1 MEPPRG
7 IEPRT
12 YALRGSPVFN
22 GGGWSISPSAEV
34 CPTACGWQRLVMG
47 GRGQV
52 RGMRAPPDLHQAAEF
67 IGFARGED
75 DDALRIFD
83 PTG

>member
-1 MEPPRG
+1 MEPPKR
-7 IEPRT
+7 IELLT

-22 GGGWSISPSAEV
+22 GGGWSMSPSAEV

-47 GRGQV
+47 GRGHV
-52 RGMRAPPDLHQAAEF
+52 RGMPTDLHEAAEF

-75 DDALRIFD
+75 DHALRIFD
-83 PTG
+83 QAG